1 MKIASAL
8 GLILTAVS
16 LLGSGATM
24 AQVAIDDQVSDQADV
39 WALVEQQ
46 WAAEEKG
53 DDKWIDSLLTDD
65 FSGWGKASPA
75 PRGKASTKM
84 WNRFGKQ
91 VSKMIAH
98 ELYPLSIIVHDDVA
112 IAHYLYTS
120 GSKDNNK
127 EGKIETIN
135 GRYTDI
141 LVRTGDGWKF
151 IAWAGGEDD

>member
-1 MKIASAL
+1 MKITSTL
-8 GLILTAVS
+8 GLILSGVFLLSSIAATAQA
-16 LLGSGATM
+16 AT
-24 AQVAIDDQVSDQADV
+24 DDQVNDQADV
-39 WALVEQQ
+39 WALIEQQ

-53 DDKWIDSLLTDD
+53 DEKWMDTLLTDD

-75 PRGKASTKM
+75 PRSKASTKM
-84 WNRFGKQ
+84 WNRFNKQ

-112 IAHYLYTS
+112 VAHYMYTS
-120 GSKDNNK
+120 ASKNSDK

-141 LVRTGDGWKF
+141 LVRTNDGWKF
-151 IAWAGGEDD
+151 IAWAGGQDD